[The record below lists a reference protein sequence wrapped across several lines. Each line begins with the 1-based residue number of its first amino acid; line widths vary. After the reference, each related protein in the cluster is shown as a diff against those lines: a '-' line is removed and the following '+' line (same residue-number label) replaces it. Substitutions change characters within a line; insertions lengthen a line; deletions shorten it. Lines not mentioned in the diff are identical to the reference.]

1 MASRRILSSLLRS
14 ASRRSASSSN
24 PKLFS
29 PSPASARRASPYGYL
44 LNRTSEY
51 ATSAAAAAPPASSSP
66 VSTGAV
72 GEGKI
77 VDEFTGKG
85 SIGKVCQVIGAVVDV
100 RFDEGL
106 PPILTALEVLDNSI
120 RLVLEVAQHLGENMV
135 RTIAM
140 DGTEGLV
147 RGQRVLNTGSPIT
160 VPVGR
165 ATLGRIM
172 NVIGEP
178 IDHKGEITTEHF
190 LPIHREAPSFV
201 EQATEQQI
209 LVTGIK
215 VVDLLAPYQRGGK
228 IGLFGGAG
236 VGKTVLIM
244 ELINNVAK
252 AHGGFSVFAGVGE
265 RTREGNDLYR
275 EMIESGVIKL
285 GDKQADSK
293 CALVYGQM
301 NEPPGAR
308 ARVGLTG
315 LTVAEHFRDAEGQDV
330 LLFVDNIFRFTQA
343 NSEVSALLG
352 RIPSAVGYQ
361 PTLATDLGGL
371 QEPDDLTD
379 PAPATTF
386 AHLDATTV
394 LSRQISELGIYPA
407 VDPLD
412 STSRMLSPHI
422 LGEDHYGTARGVQ
435 KVLQNYKNLQDIIA
449 ILGMDELSE
458 DDKLTVARARKI
470 QRFLSQPFHVAEVF
484 TGAPGKYVELKESI
498 QSFQGVLDGKYDDL
512 SEQSFYMVGGIEEV
526 IAKAEKIAKESAT
539 S

>member
-1 MASRRILSSLLRS
+1 M
-14 ASRRSASSSN
+14 
-24 PKLFS
+24 
-29 PSPASARRASPYGYL
+29 
-44 LNRTSEY
+44 
-51 ATSAAAAAPPASSSP
+51 SSP
-66 VSTGAV
+66 GAGAV
-72 GEGKI
+72 GQ
-77 VDEFTGKG
+77 
-85 SIGKVCQVIGAVVDV
+85 VCQVIGAVVDV

-106 PPILTALEVLDNSI
+106 PPILTALEVLDNNI

-178 IDHKGEITTEHF
+178 IDE
-190 LPIHREAPSFV
+190 
-201 EQATEQQI
+201 
-209 LVTGIK
+209 
-215 VVDLLAPYQRGGK
+215 RGD
-228 IGLFGGAG
+228 IS

-285 GDKQADSK
+285 GDKQSESK

-330 LLFVDNIFRFTQA
+330 LLFIDNIFRFTQA

-371 QEPDDLTD
+371 QERI
-379 PAPATTF
+379 TTTKKGIYYILYRLF
-386 AHLDATTV
+386 IFLK
-394 LSRQISELGIYPA
+394 LGIYPA

-412 STSRMLSPHI
+412 STSRMLSPHV
-422 LGEDHYGTARGVQ
+422 LGEDHYNTARGVQ

-484 TGAPGKYVELKESI
+484 TGAPGKYVELKESVK
-498 QSFQGVLDGKYDDL
+498 SFQGVLDGKYDDL
-512 SEQSFYMVGGIEEV
+512 PEQSFYMVGGIEEV
-526 IAKAEKIAKESAT
+526 IAKAEKIAKESA

>member
-1 MASRRILSSLLRS
+1 MATRRALSSLLRS
-14 ASRRSASSSN
+14 ASRVRGA
-24 PKLFS
+24 S
-29 PSPASARRASPYGYL
+29 PSPRPRAAPLHRPSPAGYL
-44 LNRTSEY
+44 FNRAASY
-51 ATSAAAAAPPASSSP
+51 ATSAAAAEAPAEKLPPTSEKY
-66 VSTGAV
+66 V
-72 GEGKI
+72 GGKI
-77 VDEFTGKG
+77 TDEFTGAG
-85 SIGKVCQVIGAVVDV
+85 SVGQVCQVIGAVVDV

-120 RLVLEVAQHLGENMV
+120 RLVLEVAQHLGENVV

-147 RGQRVLNTGSPIT
+147 RGQKVLNTGSPIT

-165 ATLGRIM
+165 ATLGRII

-178 IDHKGEITTEHF
+178 IDHKGDISTNHF
-190 LPIHREAPSFV
+190 LPIHREAPAFV

-285 GDKQADSK
+285 GEKQSESK

-330 LLFVDNIFRFTQA
+330 LLFIDNIFRFTQA

-371 QEPDDLTD
+371 QERITTTKKGSITSVQAIYVPADDLTD

-394 LSRQISELGIYPA
+394 LSRQISELG
-407 VDPLD
+407 
-412 STSRMLSPHI
+412 
-422 LGEDHYGTARGVQ
+422 
-435 KVLQNYKNLQDIIA
+435 
-449 ILGMDELSE
+449 
-458 DDKLTVARARKI
+458 
-470 QRFLSQPFHVAEVF
+470 
-484 TGAPGKYVELKESI
+484 KYVELKEGVE
-498 QSFQGVLDGKYDDL
+498 SFQGVLDGKYDDL
-512 SEQSFYMVGGIEEV
+512 SEQAFYMVGGIEEV
-526 IAKAEKIAKESAT
+526 IAKAEKIAKENAS
-539 S
+539 